1 VNDMNPTL
9 ATILAVV
16 GILPVIIAL
25 GALIW
30 RVATLSA
37 ELSSKVAQ
45 LTEAKVDVLRLTA
58 LETARTMNEHAIATQ
73 NDRLRNLERTFESQF
88 PRQLRPSRPDIER

>member
-1 VNDMNPTL
+1 MNPTL

-45 LTEAKVDVLRLTA
+45 LTEAKVDVLRLSA
-58 LETARTMNEHAIATQ
+58 LETAKTMNEHAIAAN
-73 NDRLRNLERTFESQF
+73 NDRLRVLERAFESQF
-88 PRQLRPSRPDIER
+88 PRQLRSPSRPDIER

>member
-1 VNDMNPTL
+1 MNPTL
-9 ATILAVV
+9 TTILAVV

-37 ELSSKVAQ
+37 QLSSKVEQ
-45 LTEAKVDVLRLTA
+45 LTEAKVDVARLSA
-58 LETARTMNEHAIATQ
+58 LETARVMNEHAIAMQ
-73 NDRLRNLERTFESQF
+73 NDRLRAIESQF
-88 PRQLRPSRPDIER
+88 PRQLRPSKPDIER